1 MMIDYKYFQRR
12 KSFRDWEKINMIRS
26 LDLLSK
32 YIKNPTFF
40 RYILAVQEVMTMVFI
55 LIQDQK

>member
-1 MMIDYKYFQRR
+1 
-12 KSFRDWEKINMIRS
+12 MIRS

-55 LIQDQK
+55 LIQD